1 MIPNIWELLKIVMSI
16 ILCYQMSDIHV
27 VNLLMVTLIKN
38 RFTATYA
45 SSISAQLKRYLRW
58 WREVVEL
65 PEAAHTGSDV
75 TGSHVTGRDPD
86 RNRKYVLRMRN
97 RYILYYYYSSSTKCS
112 TVVQVPWLPEV
123 TEGHVT
129 PKGVPLGVRMRN
141 RKLHNIRPGGP
152 FHRKWRHHP

>member
-65 PEAAHTGSDV
+65 QEV
-75 TGSHVTGRDPD
+75 TG
-86 RNRKYVLRMRN
+86 
-97 RYILYYYYSSSTKCS
+97 
-112 TVVQVPWLPEV
+112 PWP
-123 TEGHVT
+123 
-129 PKGVPLGVRMRN
+129 
-141 RKLHNIRPGGP
+141 
-152 FHRKWRHHP
+152 